1 MENHIIVAVDPG
13 ASGGIACHSVIGGV
27 ESLTVI
33 PMPKTEG
40 DFIHFMHGIK
50 CKAEL
55 NNVQVYMYL
64 EEIRPWVPKDR
75 VFAILKLYGNYKFLL
90 GVFQTLGFKV
100 VVVGAAK
107 WQSFFSLGRKKG
119 KSATKWK
126 NELKSEAQRRFPTQK
141 VTLKTADALLI
152 LEYGLKS
159 RC

>member
-1 MENHIIVAVDPG
+1 MDNHIIVAVDPG

-33 PMPKTEG
+33 PMPETEG
-40 DFIHFMHGIK
+40 DFIHFMHNVK
-50 CKAEL
+50 MKSDL
-55 NNVQVYMYL
+55 NHVPVQMYV
-64 EEIRPWVPKDR
+64 EEIGLWGHKDR
-75 VFAILKLYGNYKFLL
+75 SYAIGKLYGNYKFML

-107 WQSFFSLGRKKG
+107 WQSFFSLGGKKG